1 MKAIKFQVPGAD
13 AQETEKKGFE
23 FFVQE
28 LFIQNA
34 TFFKIGNVMYVVN
47 DKRHKGLQSLLD
59 FINVEP
65 KSVTS
70 LGEVELECDIQQ
82 KVKLL

>member
-1 MKAIKFQVPGAD
+1 MKAIKFQVPSVD
-13 AQETEKKGFE
+13 AQETAKKGFE

-28 LFIQNA
+28 LFMQDV
-34 TFFKIGNVMYVVN
+34 TFFKIGHVLYVVN
-47 DKRHKGLQSLLD
+47 DKGNKGLQSLLD
-59 FINVEP
+59 FINIEP

-70 LGEVELECDIQQ
+70 FGEVELECDIQQ

>member
-1 MKAIKFQVPGAD
+1 MKAIKFQVPGVD
-13 AQETEKKGFE
+13 AQETAKKRFE

-28 LFIQNA
+28 LFMQDV

-47 DKRHKGLQSLLD
+47 DKGNGGLQSLLN

-65 KSVTS
+65 KSDTS

>member
-1 MKAIKFQVPGAD
+1 MKAIKFQVPGVD
-13 AQETEKKGFE
+13 AQETAKKGFE
-23 FFVQE
+23 LFVQE

-47 DKRHKGLQSLLD
+47 DKGNKGLQSLLD

-70 LGEVELECDIQQ
+70 LGEVELVCDIQQ